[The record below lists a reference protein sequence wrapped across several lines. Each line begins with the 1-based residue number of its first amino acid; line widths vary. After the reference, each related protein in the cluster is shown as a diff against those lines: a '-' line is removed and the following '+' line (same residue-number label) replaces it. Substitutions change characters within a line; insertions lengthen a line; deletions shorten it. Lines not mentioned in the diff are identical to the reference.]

1 MQANILLI
9 SDNQKDQRLFRN
21 LLESSGFIINPVMTL
36 AEIETDCAHNEFAVV
51 LVDYDCMG
59 NQIFPVV
66 EWLHQNKSKSSIILY
81 GSQSKADKISDLLQ
95 IGVYAFVP
103 RSLLTKRIYD
113 TILGGIKN
121 REAFIEILNMMDD
134 LREVNER
141 LSKEKKDLQRKN
153 QELSFINRL
162 SHMVAFDLNW
172 ERILPRIQSAG
183 LQTVFQSTL
192 LGMLYP
198 IGAKWHLS
206 LHFSEHA
213 LNKTLLESLQAEIT
227 EGFQSLCG
235 KRIEP
240 RALTIHLHSPNP
252 TITSS
257 ASPIFS
263 KLRTFLIRDADQ
275 ALGMIVITPK
285 HEAEF
290 DDGKQELLYT
300 ITNILA
306 MSLKNVQKHQRLK
319 EMAVKDGLTR
329 VLNHKGFK
337 DLIQIEF
344 QRAQRYQHPLSLIM
358 IDVNAFKTINDSLGH
373 PAGDYVLRRI
383 SECLQN
389 AVRQPDIVARY
400 GGDEFAILLPDTD
413 LPKAEMLVERISATI
428 TSQPFIWQSK
438 RIKVA
443 ISCGISTTGELTS
456 DENEEALIQKA
467 DQRLYHAKRSYDLRY
482 SALN

>member
-1 MQANILLI
+1 MKKNILLI

-21 LLESSGFIINPVMTL
+21 LLEAKGFIINRILTL
-36 AEIETDCAHNEFAVV
+36 AEIETNWANDDFVVV
-51 LVDYDCMG
+51 LVDYDCLG

-81 GSQSKADKISDLLQ
+81 GAQSKAGKISDLLQ
-95 IGVYAFVP
+95 IGAYAFVP
-103 RSLLTKRIYD
+103 RTLLSKRIYG

-141 LSKEKKDLQRKN
+141 QSREKKDLQRKN
-153 QELSFINRL
+153 QELRFINRL
-162 SHMVAFDLNW
+162 SRMVAYDLTW
-172 ERILPRIQSAG
+172 ESILPRIQNAG
-183 LQTVFQSTL
+183 LQTVCQSTL
-192 LGMLYP
+192 LGMLYQ

-213 LNKTLLESLQAEIT
+213 LNKTVLERLQAEIT

-235 KRIEP
+235 KRFEP
-240 RALTIHLHSPNP
+240 RELAIHLHSPNP

-257 ASPIFS
+257 PSSLSS
-263 KLRTFLIRDADQ
+263 KLKTFPIRHADQ
-275 ALGMIVITPK
+275 ALGMMVIVPK

-306 MSLKNVQKHQRLK
+306 MSLKNAQKHHRLK

-337 DLIQIEF
+337 DLIQKEF

-358 IDVNAFKTINDSLGH
+358 IDVNAFKAINDSLGH
-373 PAGDYVLRRI
+373 PAGDYVLRNI

-389 AVRQPDIVARY
+389 VVRQPDIVARY
-400 GGDEFAILLPDTD
+400 GGDEFAILLPDTE
-413 LPKAEMLVERISATI
+413 LPKAEMLVKRILATI
-428 TSQPFIWQSK
+428 KKHPFIWQSQ
-438 RIKVA
+438 RIKVE
-443 ISCGISTTGELTS
+443 ISCGISTSGEMTS
-456 DENEEALIQKA
+456 DENEETLIQKA
-467 DQRLYHAKRSYDLRY
+467 DQRLYHAKRSHELRY
-482 SALN
+482 SALS

>member
-1 MQANILLI
+1 
-9 SDNQKDQRLFRN
+9 
-21 LLESSGFIINPVMTL
+21 
-36 AEIETDCAHNEFAVV
+36 
-51 LVDYDCMG
+51 
-59 NQIFPVV
+59 
-66 EWLHQNKSKSSIILY
+66 
-81 GSQSKADKISDLLQ
+81 
-95 IGVYAFVP
+95 
-103 RSLLTKRIYD
+103 
-113 TILGGIKN
+113 
-121 REAFIEILNMMDD
+121 
-134 LREVNER
+134 
-141 LSKEKKDLQRKN
+141 
-153 QELSFINRL
+153 
-162 SHMVAFDLNW
+162 
-172 ERILPRIQSAG
+172 
-183 LQTVFQSTL
+183 
-192 LGMLYP
+192 
-198 IGAKWHLS
+198 
-206 LHFSEHA
+206 
-213 LNKTLLESLQAEIT
+213 
-227 EGFQSLCG
+227 
-235 KRIEP
+235 
-240 RALTIHLHSPNP
+240 
-252 TITSS
+252 
-257 ASPIFS
+257 
-263 KLRTFLIRDADQ
+263 
-275 ALGMIVITPK
+275 MIVITPK